1 MEKTNTT
8 KEKAIYTEIK
18 ERVEET
24 RREDKRFSELWDKM
38 EKSLTTKEKKE
49 FENINFNKEHHLRA
63 SLFDFGYVTGYE
75 VLKEDILKLIDE
87 DIKYQKKKLTGNFER
102 DKQINWRITGFEY
115 LKKELNSE
123 VRNSSQP

>member
-49 FENINFNKEHHLRA
+49 FENTILCFKGAFKSFLENIKEKYSKDKNLWGKNK
-63 SLFDFGYVTGYE
+63 FQ
-75 VLKEDILKLIDE
+75 
-87 DIKYQKKKLTGNFER
+87 QKKK
-102 DKQINWRITGFEY
+102 
-115 LKKELNSE
+115 
-123 VRNSSQP
+123 VP

>member
-8 KEKAIYTEIK
+8 KEKAIYIEIK

-49 FENINFNKEHHLRA
+49 FENINFNKEHQLQA
-63 SLFDFGYVTGYE
+63 SLFDFGFVTGYE
-75 VLKEDILKLIDE
+75 ILEENILKLIDK
-87 DIKYQKKKLTGNFER
+87 DIKYQKTKLIRNFEK
-102 DKQINWRITGFEY
+102 DKPINWRITGFEY

-123 VRNSSQP
+123 VRNSSHD

>member
-1 MEKTNTT
+1 MAKTNTT

-18 ERVEET
+18 ERVKET
-24 RREDKRFSELWDKM
+24 REEDKRFSELRDKM

-49 FENINFNKEHHLRA
+49 FENINFNKEHQLQA
-63 SLFDFGYVTGYE
+63 SLFDFGFVTGYE
-75 VLKEDILKLIDE
+75 ILKENILKLIDE

-115 LKKELNSE
+115 LKKELNSK
-123 VRNSSQP
+123 VRNSSQA